1 VGCWRRNYAADF
13 GNQHAIR
20 DRIAI
25 LRTGLVSGHGK
36 NSQSQASSLKLSH
49 FFVKY
54 CKYLH
59 FDHSSNYFKF
69 ELPNMTSSNEVPR
82 GSAEVDAEKA
92 GRTITNE
99 SKDEYP
105 GPQKVFLI
113 MIGAYLSMFLVALD
127 RTIIGTAIPKIT
139 DDFHSINDVGWYA
152 SAYLI
157 TLCAFQLVF
166 GRIYTFYSAKWV
178 LLCAIGIFELG
189 VSGPTSEV
197 ELRLDLL
204 TCS

>member
-1 VGCWRRNYAADF
+1 MP
-13 GNQHAIR
+13 
-20 DRIAI
+20 
-25 LRTGLVSGHGK
+25 
-36 NSQSQASSLKLSH
+36 
-49 FFVKY
+49 
-54 CKYLH
+54 
-59 FDHSSNYFKF
+59 SSNG
-69 ELPNMTSSNEVPR
+69 VPR

-92 GRTITNE
+92 VRTITTE

-178 LLCAIGIFELG
+178 LLCAIGLFELG

-197 ELRLDLL
+197 ELCLDLL
-204 TCS
+204 TMQLVYCLCYSAKFYCIYPWSSYWYVKPPQVTEQC